1 MILCLFALW
10 RLLGRQENPVCNAVF
25 RFNFYFPRSNY
36 CLLSTICCTQYQSML
51 LFCLISIL
59 NLIRIDP
66 LLWLVNCVKC
76 VKVVN
81 SCQKLLWAL
90 LTPCLCYA
98 AFYKSYSQWHCL
110 HHLNLHGLSVTIHV
124 FFWDFCRGV
133 ILKHVCPSL
142 YMQQRSYSCC
152 NRTFKS
158 SLGAVMSRINAHD
171 DVTRFCYNIKHE
183 YIYNYMYMNNISK
196 AFHMSPHGVLR
207 SLFIS
212 ICSGRLVEFLCEL
225 ETLETVPV
233 VFYHVS

>member
-1 MILCLFALW
+1 MILWLFTLW
-10 RLLGRQENPVCNAVF
+10 RLLGRQENPVCNAEF

-36 CLLSTICCTQYQSML
+36 CLFSTICYTLYQSML

-66 LLWLVNCVKC
+66 LLWFGNC

-90 LTPCLCYA
+90 LTPRSCYA
-98 AFYKSYSQWHCL
+98 AFYQPYSQGHFL

-124 FFWDFCRGV
+124 FLWDCCRGDQ
-133 ILKHVCPSL
+133 LKHVCPSL

-152 NRTFKS
+152 DQTSKS

-183 YIYNYMYMNNISK
+183 YIYN
-196 AFHMSPHGVLR
+196 
-207 SLFIS
+207 
-212 ICSGRLVEFLCEL
+212 
-225 ETLETVPV
+225 
-233 VFYHVS
+233 